1 VRNDIFA
8 LFKCS
13 FLKIALGAIRPAPIS
28 LYLGVI
34 AFAGADPALSSSS
47 HTLKALIAA
56 SASAR
61 LIIGRILGAD
71 DLYVGRNDGR
81 RKLRDNA
88 APLRCGVLFYIKC
101 LGGKRGTD

>member
-1 VRNDIFA
+1 MMNAWPVVGPRPRDHESPFGTGTGARVRDDIFA

-61 LIIGRILGAD
+61 LI
-71 DLYVGRNDGR
+71 
-81 RKLRDNA
+81 
-88 APLRCGVLFYIKC
+88 
-101 LGGKRGTD
+101 